1 MLDYAVMLHIFFIK
15 GGYLKKINL
24 KIGEKCVSTYMSNMF
39 IMYRTTGRRGPYLCV
54 AHHNHCSHIYIKA
67 SSGVVKRRAG

>member
-1 MLDYAVMLHIFFIK
+1 MLDYAVMLRIFLK
-15 GGYLKKINL
+15 GESFKKINL

-54 AHHNHCSHIYIKA
+54 AHHNHCPRIYIKA
-67 SSGVVKRRAG
+67 SSGVVKRCAG